1 MNVTNGEIANLMCE
15 IRRNKKRT
23 QELRGELLRV
33 AVEELGVEQE
43 HAKKMNLEVFV
54 DGFLIGRGM
63 QQSWRDIGGGDQ

>member
-1 MNVTNGEIANLMCE
+1 MTNGEIANLMCE

-54 DGFLIGRGM
+54 DGFLIGRGV
-63 QQSWRDIGGGDQ
+63 QQSWRDIKGGDQ

>member
-1 MNVTNGEIANLMCE
+1 MTNGEIANLMCE